1 MEQPF
6 RNDQVDHL
14 AGEWRKRKHLPDCI
28 EEHWKEQAFSKV
40 EEVLLLDR
48 WTGNE
53 TPTEES
59 LLLGIEGVLEKM
71 KWGGWGFERGFVCC
85 HRKR

>member
-1 MEQPF
+1 MEQSF

-14 AGEWRKRKHLPDCI
+14 AGEWRKGVGRHLPDCI
-28 EEHWKEQAFSKV
+28 KEHRKEQAFSKV

-53 TPTEES
+53 TPTEEW
-59 LLLGIEGVLEKM
+59 LLLGIECVLQWNRVGVFRM
-71 KWGGWGFERGFVCC
+71 TMR
-85 HRKR
+85 